1 MHRRTRVLLAFASII
16 FCFAMVQAQQPN
28 TDAIRWR
35 YIGPVGNR
43 TTSVVGVPGQPYI
56 YYAGSASG
64 GIFKTTDGGIH
75 WEPIFDAQPV
85 SSIGS
90 LAIASSDPN
99 IVWAGTGEA
108 WIRSHISVGQGIYKS
123 TDAGKTWTL
132 MGLEKTG
139 RIGHVVIDPKNPN
152 IVMACAVGHA
162 YGPQDDRGV
171 FRTTDGGKNWVRV
184 LFTDEHSGCSDLV
197 MDPKNPKTLFA
208 GMWPLVIHTWGRE
221 SGGPGSGLFVSHD
234 EGATWT
240 KITGHGLPTHT
251 TGKWGLA
258 IARSNPKRIY
268 ALIETGDGVP
278 YNGQETDSGKLWR
291 SDDGGENWKL
301 VSYDRRMGG
310 RTHYYFRVEVSPDN
324 ENEVHFLT
332 NPYGRSTE
340 RQSLPLSVSCPL

>member
-1 MHRRTRVLLAFASII
+1 MSKHLRSAVVVLSFLLVVSQAVAQNVNPD
-16 FCFAMVQAQQPN
+16 AM
-28 TDAIRWR
+28 RWR

-43 TTSVVGVPGQPYI
+43 VTSIVGVPSQTYV

-64 GIFKTTDGGIH
+64 GIFKTIDGGIH
-75 WEPIFDAQPV
+75 WEPVFDAQPV

-90 LAIASSDPN
+90 LAIAASDPN

-123 TDAGKTWTL
+123 TDAGKTWKL
-132 MGLEKTG
+132 MGLDNTG
-139 RIGHVVIDPKNPN
+139 RIGHVVINPN
-152 IVMACAVGHA
+152 NPDIVMACAVGHA
-162 YGPQDDRGV
+162 YGPQQERGV

-184 LFTDEHSGCSDLV
+184 LFTDENSGCSDLV

-251 TGKWGLA
+251 TGKCWLA
-258 IARSNPKRIY
+258 AEDPV
-268 ALIETGDGVP
+268 AEAA
-278 YNGQETDSGKLWR
+278 
-291 SDDGGENWKL
+291 
-301 VSYDRRMGG
+301 
-310 RTHYYFRVEVSPDN
+310 VEVLAAAVPAVTITTSGSIRPS
-324 ENEVHFLT
+324 
-332 NPYGRSTE
+332 RIAW
-340 RQSLPLSVSCPL
+340 R